1 MARREQSEAGAGG
14 WFSLHQSHVWARRA
28 SFLGTP
34 PKMLL
39 AVSGS
44 VKDLLGF
51 PLCFLFLNGIWLGQV
66 TSLPFLQ
73 APLSLLPSRG
83 DTGAGLGRQRC
94 ILYKGA

>member
-1 MARREQSEAGAGG
+1 MKPELVGG
-14 WFSLHQSHVWARRA
+14 SASISHVWAQWA
-28 SFLGTP
+28 SFLGMP

-73 APLSLLPSRG
+73 VPLSLLPSRG
-83 DTGAGLGRQRC
+83 DTGAGLGRQRR
-94 ILYKGA
+94 ILYRGA